1 MQDESQA
8 KYFLSQYFGKMQGSY
23 LLLWTKQDKR
33 SHSFK
38 LPAEINKA
46 AAMSVS
52 LAKQKKD
59 VYFGVTPSKVPYSG
73 SSGRGKAEDAAA
85 LMSLWADVDLAS
97 GVHSAQS
104 NNPPDVATVKTL
116 LKGHKL
122 PSIAVQSG
130 GGLHLYWLL
139 DEPFPITDDESRK
152 KAAELAEGWQ
162 QSIRS
167 VFAAQ
172 GYTLDATA
180 DLARLLRV
188 PGTFNYKNPSEP
200 RPVVIMNDFNDQ
212 ED

>member
-1 MQDESQA
+1 MQNELQA
-8 KYFLSQYFGKMQGSY
+8 ENFLSQYFGNMQEDY

-33 SHSFK
+33 SYSFE
-38 LPAEINKA
+38 LPAEIKKA
-46 AAMSVS
+46 AAMAVS

-59 VYFGVTPSKVPYSG
+59 VYFGVTPSKTPYSG
-73 SSGRGKAEDAAA
+73 SSGRGKADDSTA
-85 LMSLWADVDLAS
+85 LTALWADVDLAS
-97 GVHSAQS
+97 GVHSGKS
-104 NNPPDVATVKTL
+104 NNPPDIATVKTL

-122 PSIAVQSG
+122 PSIAVKSG
-130 GGLHLYWLL
+130 GGLHFYWLL

-188 PGTFNYKNPSEP
+188 PGTFNYKNSSEP
-200 RPVVIMNDFNDQ
+200 RPVVIINDFNDQ